1 MRKTSLIKSL
11 LVLFIVWASLFSF
24 ASSACAEECTVM
36 IAGRKTTFDDS
47 ILFIKTE
54 DDGRK
59 EVDYLW
65 YIPRKTHKPGTIVKL
80 QAGGTIP
87 QVKETYAYFW
97 DECPT
102 TSFSNGIVNE
112 WGVAFGSN
120 GCASKEDSVE
130 EVQARGDLVNGGIGF
145 KLRMILA
152 ERAKTAREAVM
163 IASSLIDKYGYRAS
177 GRNLNIVGPNEA
189 WQLQMA
195 RGKHY
200 VARRVKDN
208 EVAIIANTFSIR
220 EVDMNDKENFICSPD
235 LVEYAIKRGWYDP
248 DSGEKFDFAKAYAP
262 EKVHTSPSNTHRQWN
277 MARLLNNNF
286 PITWEESEK
295 GVMPVSVKPDRKLSL
310 KDVME
315 IFRNHYEGTGLDKSQ
330 KYKTSPHKTPGTICN
345 YGTHRTTVVQQR
357 NWLPPEIGTVTWR
370 ALDQPCSSVFV
381 PWYLGATRIPEAFRK
396 APESLYTTKRDLLDY
411 HFNVPRET
419 WRLDMESA
427 SAVFTLLGEIVDA
440 DYKRAIGKVRK
451 TWKEFETLEF
461 VLQPVIEESALKLF
475 KQDKAL
481 AMEFLTLYSSS
492 QALKSLETAK
502 NLIDEIKLKF
512 WGGRR

>member
-1 MRKTSLIKSL
+1 MRKSSLIKSL
-11 LVLFIVWASLFSF
+11 LVLFIALASVFAS
-24 ASSACAEECTVM
+24 ASSAYAEECTVM
-36 IAGRKTTFDDS
+36 IVGKKVTVDGS
-47 ILFIKTE
+47 ILFVKTE

-65 YIPRKTHKPGTIVKL
+65 YIPRKTYKPGTVVEL

-102 TSFSNGIVNE
+102 LSFSNGIVNE

-130 EVQARGDLVNGGIGF
+130 EFEARGDLVNGGLGF

-163 IASSLIDKYGYRAS
+163 IAVSLLDNYGYRAS

-200 VARRVKDN
+200 VARRVKDS

-220 EVDMNDKENFICSPD
+220 EVDMNDKENFICPPD

-262 EKVHTSPSNTHRQWN
+262 EKVHTSLSNTHRQWN
-277 MARLLNNNF
+277 MARLLNKNF
-286 PITWEESEK
+286 SITLEESEK
-295 GVMPVSVKPDRKLSL
+295 GVMLVSVKPDRKLSL

-315 IFRNHYEGTGLDKSQ
+315 IFRNHYEGTVLDKSQ

-411 HFNVPRET
+411 HFNVPKET

-427 SAVFTLLGEIVDA
+427 SAVFSLLGEIVDA
-440 DYKRAIGKVRK
+440 DYKKAIGKVRK

-461 VLQPVIEESALKLF
+461 MLQPVIEESALKLF

-481 AMEFLTLYSSS
+481 AMEFLTLYSNS

-502 NLIDEIKLKF
+502 NLIDEIK
-512 WGGRR
+512 

>member
-1 MRKTSLIKSL
+1 MRKSSLIKSL
-11 LVLFIVWASLFSF
+11 LVFFIVWASVFAF
-24 ASSACAEECTVM
+24 ASSAYAEECTVM
-36 IAGRKTTFDDS
+36 IAGKKVTVDGS

-65 YIPRKTHKPGTIVKL
+65 YIPRKTHKPGTVVKL

-102 TSFSNGIVNE
+102 TSFSNGTVNE

-120 GCASKEDSVE
+120 GCASKEDSVG
-130 EVQARGDLVNGGIGF
+130 EVEARGDLVNGGIGF

-163 IASSLIDKYGYRAS
+163 IAVSLLDNYGYRAS

-200 VARRVKDN
+200 VARRVQDD

-220 EVDMNDKENFICSPD
+220 EVDMNDKGNFICPPD

-262 EKVHTSPSNTHRQWN
+262 EKVHTSLSNTHRQWN
-277 MARLLNNNF
+277 MARLLNKNF
-286 PITWEESEK
+286 SITLEESEK

-419 WRLDMESA
+419 WKLDMGSA

-451 TWKEFETLEF
+451 TWKEFETLEYM
-461 VLQPVIEESALKLF
+461 LQPVIEENALKLF

-481 AMEFLTLYSSS
+481 AMEFLTLYSNS